1 MLNPAWFALSVFALV
16 GGVLVILMPKLVIT
30 LNNRLSKALVSLD
43 ELILRYRH
51 WVGVALLIVAYL
63 YFRLASVVA
72 AAS

>member
-1 MLNPAWFALSVFALV
+1 MLNPVWFALSMFALV

-51 WVGVALLIVAYL
+51 WVGAALLIAAYL
-63 YFRLASVVA
+63 CFRLALVVA
-72 AAS
+72 TAS